1 MDAMSILKNLF
12 PLSWKYA
19 KDVANVVV
27 GAILYVIAGVI
38 AGAVIWLAG
47 AITGWIPVL
56 GGIIGWVLG
65 ILGSLFE
72 IYVVAGIVVLLLVY
86 LKVIKD

>member
-1 MDAMSILKNLF
+1 MDILKKLF

-19 KDVANVVV
+19 NDVANVVV
-27 GAILYVIAGVI
+27 GAILYVVAGII

-47 AITGWIPVL
+47 AITGWIPLL
-56 GGIIGWVLG
+56 GALIGWVLG
-65 ILGSLFE
+65 IIGSLFE
-72 IYVVAGIVVLLLVY
+72 VYVIAGIVVLILVY

>member
-1 MDAMSILKNLF
+1 MDILKKLF

-19 KDVANVVV
+19 NDVANVIV
-27 GAILYVIAGVI
+27 GAILYVVAGII

-47 AITGWIPVL
+47 AVTGWIPLL
-56 GGIIGWVLG
+56 GALVGWVLG

-72 IYVVAGIVVLLLVY
+72 VYVIAGIVVLILVY

>member
-1 MDAMSILKNLF
+1 MDILKKLF

-19 KDVANVVV
+19 NDVANVVV
-27 GAILYVIAGVI
+27 GAILYVVAGII

-47 AITGWIPVL
+47 AITGWIPLL
-56 GGIIGWVLG
+56 GALVGWVLG
-65 ILGSLFE
+65 IIGSLFE
-72 IYVVAGIVVLLLVY
+72 VYVIAGIVVLILVY

>member
-1 MDAMSILKNLF
+1 MDILKKLF

-19 KDVANVVV
+19 NDVANVVV
-27 GAILYVIAGVI
+27 GVILYVVAGII

-47 AITGWIPVL
+47 AITGWIPLL
-56 GGIIGWVLG
+56 GALIGWVLG
-65 ILGSLFE
+65 IIGSLFE
-72 IYVVAGIVVLLLVY
+72 VYVIAGIVVLILVY